1 MAYISKIKTP
11 NNTTYDINAY
21 KTKAIPTGSVD
32 STSTSTV
39 YTATVDGIT
48 ELRNGVCMLLTNSVV
63 NSAANFTINI
73 NNLGAKPVYGTMN
86 TATRIATVFKKGYT
100 LFFVYNETRVSG
112 GCWDFVYY
120 DNNNTVT
127 QTHSTTN
134 AEKNLLM
141 SATTSTTTTKTEGT
155 YKSTKLTFNPS
166 TGILK
171 INSNALLPLFV
182 DSSGYISIDYGGNN

>member
-1 MAYISKIKTP
+1 MAYISKIKMP

-39 YTATVDGIT
+39 YTATIDGIT
-48 ELRNGVCMLLTNSVV
+48 ELRDGVCMLLTNSVV
-63 NSAANFTINI
+63 DSEENFTINI
-73 NNLGAKPVYGTMN
+73 NNLGAKPVYGTMD
-86 TATRIATVFKKGYT
+86 TATRIDTLFKKGCT
-100 LFFVYNETRVSG
+100 LFFVYNETRVTD

-120 DNNNTVT
+120 DTNNYVT
-127 QTHSTTN
+127 QTHST
-134 AEKNLLM
+134 ADDEKNLLM
-141 SATTSTTTTKTEGT
+141 STTTSSTTTETEGT

-171 INSNALLPLFV
+171 INSKALLPLFV
-182 DSSGYISIDYGGNN
+182 DSNGYISIDYGDDN